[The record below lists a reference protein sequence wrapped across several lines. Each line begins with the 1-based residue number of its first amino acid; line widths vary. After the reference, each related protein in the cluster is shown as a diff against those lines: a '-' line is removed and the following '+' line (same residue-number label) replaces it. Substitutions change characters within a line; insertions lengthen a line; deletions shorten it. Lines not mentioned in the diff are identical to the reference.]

1 MRLIFAKITDRT
13 NDRESKG
20 AVAMFERI
28 SNGWE
33 LTKQSFHVLRLDK
46 ELIIF
51 PLLSGIACLVVLA
64 SFALP
69 LWFSGYAE
77 SVAND
82 EHPENNPLA
91 YVLLFAF
98 YAANYFV
105 IVFFN
110 SALVACAVIR
120 FRGDNPT
127 LKDGLG
133 AAMERLPQIFGWA
146 LVAATV
152 GVILRVIEGRS
163 ERVGRIVASL
173 LGMGWSIVTFF
184 VVPVIVI
191 EKAGPITAVKRST
204 AILKNTWGEALTANF
219 GIGMIAFLLNIPA
232 FLLIFVGMPVAI
244 TVNVVLGG
252 VMVALGL
259 FAILIISLVSTAL
272 NAIVLAALY
281 LYAST
286 NRVPAA
292 FDESRLSGAFGR
304 R

>member
-1 MRLIFAKITDRT
+1 
-13 NDRESKG
+13 
-20 AVAMFERI
+20 MFERI

-33 LTKQSFHVLRLDK
+33 LTKQSFHVLRMDK
-46 ELIIF
+46 ELVIF

-64 SFALP
+64 SFAVP
-69 LWFSGYAE
+69 LWYSGYAE
-77 SVAND
+77 SLAND
-82 EHPENNPLA
+82 QHAENNPLG
-91 YVLLFAF
+91 YVVLFAF
-98 YAANYFV
+98 YAVNYFV

-120 FRGDNPT
+120 FQGDNPT

-152 GVILRVIEGRS
+152 GVILRVIESRS
-163 ERVGRIVASL
+163 EKFGQIVASL

-191 EKAGPITAVKRST
+191 EKAGPITAIKRST

-219 GIGMIAFLLNIPA
+219 GIGMITFLLNIPA
-232 FLLIFVGMPVAI
+232 ILLIMAGVFVVTSA
-244 TVNVVLGG
+244 NVVLGG
-252 VMVALGL
+252 VLIGIG
-259 FAILIISLVSTAL
+259 ILSLLLVSLISTAL

-286 NRVPAA
+286 NRAPAN
-292 FDESRLSGAFGR
+292 FDASQLSGAFGSR
-304 R
+304 